1 MQTALTS
8 ARFRRLGLLWLGAI
22 ALGLAVLWFAS
33 RIPRTISVFVI
44 AAFIAFGVA
53 PLVAK
58 LERWLPRG
66 AAIAIVYVSL
76 LAIVVVL
83 SVLVVPAT
91 LGQLQI
97 IGISSP
103 SYIQTAQ
110 GWLDRLESMMRGRF
124 GNYLPAG
131 YLDLKDMV
139 ATKLSLGFNLMLAS
153 LPDILIGTV
162 TSAVIGLSAIVLS
175 AFFLIRGS
183 SVADSFYSLLPAS
196 RQATARALGKEI
208 AHVFGSYVSGQLMLC
223 AITGALIFSFTA
235 FAGFKYALLLGI
247 VSGIAYA
254 VPFAGMIVAHLTGL
268 LLAAPQGLQTVLWV
282 QAIVFGVA
290 RVSDN
295 LLVPKI
301 MSESV
306 GVSPIVVM
314 FAVFAGGELFGL
326 PGLLLGIPAAALAK
340 VAWRFL
346 RTNST
351 ERRLLD
357 ASIAEPAPAPA
368 PGPESPPEFG
378 GIATSTPAR

>member
-1 MQTALTS
+1 MQAALTS
-8 ARFRRLGLLWLGAI
+8 ARFRRLALLWLGAI
-22 ALGLAVLWFAS
+22 ALGLALLWFAS
-33 RIPRTISVFVI
+33 RIPRTLSVFVI

-53 PLVAK
+53 PLVTR
-58 LERWLPRG
+58 LERWMPRG

-83 SVLVVPAT
+83 ALLVVPAT

-97 IGISSP
+97 IGTSAP
-103 SYIQTAQ
+103 TYIGTAQ
-110 GWLDRLESMMRGRF
+110 TWLDQLETTVRGRF
-124 GNYLPAG
+124 GKTYLPAG
-131 YLDLKDMV
+131 FLDLKDLV
-139 ATKLSLGFNLMLAS
+139 AAKLSLGLNLMLAT

-162 TSAVIGLSAIVLS
+162 TSAIIGLSAIVLS
-175 AFFLIRGS
+175 AFFLIRGNT
-183 SVADSFYSLLPAS
+183 VADSFYSLLPKD
-196 RQATARALGKEI
+196 RQATARALGSEI
-208 AHVFGSYVSGQLMLC
+208 AHVFGSYVSGQIALC
-223 AITGALIFSFTA
+223 AITGSLIFAFTA

-247 VSGIAYA
+247 VAGIAYA
-254 VPFAGMIVAHLTGL
+254 VPFAGMLAAHLIGL

-282 QAIVFGVA
+282 QAIVFGVG
-290 RVSDN
+290 RVADN

-346 RTNST
+346 RANSP
-351 ERRLLD
+351 ERRALETGVID
-357 ASIAEPAPAPA
+357 PPP
-368 PGPESPPEFG
+368 PESAPEFS
-378 GIATSTPAR
+378 GIATSTPAH

>member
-1 MQTALTS
+1 MQATLKS
-8 ARFRRLGLLWLGAI
+8 ARFRRLALLWLGAI
-22 ALGLAVLWFAS
+22 ALGVALLWFAS

-53 PLVAK
+53 PLVGK
-58 LERWLPRG
+58 LERWMPRG
-66 AAIAIVYVSL
+66 AAIAIVYIGL
-76 LAIVVVL
+76 LTLVVVL
-83 SVLVVPAT
+83 ALLVVPAT

-97 IGISSP
+97 IGTSAP

-110 GWLDRLESMMRGRF
+110 TWLDQLETVLRGRF
-124 GNYLPAG
+124 GKTYLPAG
-131 YLDLKDMV
+131 FLDLKDLI
-139 ATKLSLGFNLMLAS
+139 AAKLSLAFNAMLAT
-153 LPDILIGTV
+153 LPNLLIGTV
-162 TSAVIGLSAIVLS
+162 TGAVIGLSAIVLS

-183 SVADSFYSLLPAS
+183 TVADSFYSLLPKG
-196 RQATARALGKEI
+196 RQATARALGTEI
-208 AHVFGSYVSGQLMLC
+208 AQVFGSYVSGQIALC
-223 AITGALIFSFTA
+223 VITGALIFAFTA

-247 VSGIAYA
+247 ISGIAYA
-254 VPFAGMIVAHLTGL
+254 VPFAGMIAAHLTGL

-346 RTNST
+346 RANSP
-351 ERRLLD
+351 ERRALE
-357 ASIAEPAPAPA
+357 STVEPPAP
-368 PGPESPPEFG
+368 ESAPEFG
-378 GIATSTPAR
+378 PIATSTPAR

>member
-1 MQTALTS
+1 MQAALTS
-8 ARFRRLGLLWLGAI
+8 ARFRRLVLLWVGAVAFGV
-22 ALGLAVLWFAS
+22 ALLWFAS
-33 RIPRTISVFVI
+33 RIPRTLSVFVI

-58 LERWLPRG
+58 LERRMPRA
-66 AAIAIVYVSL
+66 AAIAIVYASL

-97 IGISSP
+97 IGISAP

-110 GWLDRLESMMRGRF
+110 NWLDQLETALRGHF
-124 GNYLPAG
+124 GKNYLPAG
-131 YLDLKDMV
+131 YLDLKDLV
-139 ATKLSLGFNLMLAS
+139 AAKLSLGFNLMLAS

-162 TSAVIGLSAIVLS
+162 TSAIIGLSAIVLS
-175 AFFLIRGS
+175 GFFLMRGS
-183 SVADSFYSLLPAS
+183 SVADSLYSLLPGS
-196 RQATARALGKEI
+196 RQATARALGAEI
-208 AHVFGSYVSGQLMLC
+208 AHVFGSYVSGQLALC

-254 VPFAGMIVAHLTGL
+254 VPFAGMIAAHLIGL

-282 QAIVFGVA
+282 EAIIFAVA

-351 ERRLLD
+351 ERKLLE
-357 ASIAEPAPAPA
+357 ASVVEPS
-368 PGPESPPEFG
+368 PGPSGPPEFG
-378 GIATSTPAR
+378 GIATSTRAR